1 MSKELFSLRVC
12 QLYNALCF
20 GYTQG
25 GAGVSKKRLR
35 LSYLEL
41 RRNSDV
47 ALLNTENLRVRA
59 LAPHIYYSTEGN
71 KEEGGWEGE
80 REDDPVAAAE
90 EPRVSSWDVLDMSS
104 LDLIPKLLAA
114 FTEIRLQPERRRLK
128 QENIANSA
136 GRETLTN
143 LPDHS
148 RIAGCAAKPDTCAV
162 KCVDVQHVVPPARC
176 SARTATLRPAQLRS
190 LPGTTIHPLQ
200 SRGSWTSCRHELAAP
215 VLLWADKVNYH
226 PADPPAPSAMVATY
240 TDQWSGRRLRQAA

>member
-1 MSKELFSLRVC
+1 MPGEIQAVSEISLGNEPSFSGLREP
-12 QLYNALCF
+12 LH
-20 GYTQG
+20 GWT
-25 GAGVSKKRLR
+25 
-35 LSYLEL
+35 
-41 RRNSDV
+41 SDV

-80 REDDPVAAAE
+80 REDDPAAAAE

-200 SRGSWTSCRHELAAP
+200 SRGSWTLCRHELAAP
-215 VLLWADKVNYH
+215 DLLWADKVNYH

>member
-71 KEEGGWEGE
+71 KGEGGWEGE
-80 REDDPVAAAE
+80 REDDPAAAAE

-128 QENIANSA
+128 QENIVNSA
-136 GRETLTN
+136 GRHTDQSARSRPHPRLCSETRHMRSEMCRCAACCAPRPMQRT
-143 LPDHS
+143 HS
-148 RIAGCAAKPDTCAV
+148 HSATSPAAKPSRNNNT
-162 KCVDVQHVVPPARC
+162 P
-176 SARTATLRPAQLRS
+176 TAIT
-190 LPGTTIHPLQ
+190 
-200 SRGSWTSCRHELAAP
+200 W
-215 VLLWADKVNYH
+215 LLDIV
-226 PADPPAPSAMVATY
+226 ST
-240 TDQWSGRRLRQAA
+240 

>member
-80 REDDPVAAAE
+80 REDDPAAAAE

-136 GRETLTN
+136 GRHT
-143 LPDHS
+143 D
-148 RIAGCAAKPDTCAV
+148 
-162 KCVDVQHVVPPARC
+162 Q
-176 SARTATLRPAQLRS
+176 SARSRP
-190 LPGTTIHPLQ
+190 HPRLCSETPQ
-200 SRGSWTSCRHELAAP
+200 TPWT
-215 VLLWADKVNYH
+215 
-226 PADPPAPSAMVATY
+226 
-240 TDQWSGRRLRQAA
+240 

>member
-1 MSKELFSLRVC
+1 M
-12 QLYNALCF
+12 
-20 GYTQG
+20 

-35 LSYLEL
+35 RSDLEL

-59 LAPHIYYSTEGN
+59 IAPHIYYSTEGN
-71 KEEGGWEGE
+71 KEEGGWEWEGE
-80 REDDPVAAAE
+80 DNPVKAAE

-114 FTEIRLQPERRRLK
+114 LAEIRPQPERRRLK
-128 QENIANSA
+128 QDDIANSA
-136 GRETLTN
+136 GRDTLTN
-143 LPDHS
+143 LPDHG
-148 RIAGCAAKPDTCAV
+148 RIASRAAKPDTCAV
-162 KCVDVQHVVPPARC
+162 KCVYLQHVVPPTRC

-190 LPGTTIHPLQ
+190 LPGTTIPWHPLQ

-226 PADPPAPSAMVATY
+226 PA
-240 TDQWSGRRLRQAA
+240 Q